1 MSSSKSKYV
10 ALLRGINLGGRTV
23 KMDALR
29 ASFESLGYTE
39 VRTLLASGNVVFA
52 AKEED
57 AAKLRAAIE
66 RQFAKDFGFDAHIL
80 LRSTSQIAALV
91 KAAPFKAVKAGPGV
105 RTHITF
111 LGAPAASKLKT
122 PYRSKEGDFQLLTAT
137 KDYLAGVVGPKGGSV
152 DYMDFLSQHFGD
164 EITTRTWNTVEKI
177 HALLSE

>member
-1 MSSSKSKYV
+1 MSATKSKYV
-10 ALLRGINLGGRTV
+10 ALLRGINLGKRTV

-29 ASFESLGYTE
+29 ATFENLGYTE

-52 AKEED
+52 AKGQD

-66 RQFAKDFGFDAHIL
+66 RQFAKDFGFDAHII
-80 LRSTSQIAALV
+80 LRSASQIAALV

-105 RTHITF
+105 RMHITF
-111 LGAPAASKLKT
+111 LGAPAAAKLKI
-122 PYRSKEGDFQLLTAT
+122 PYKSNEGDFELLAAT
-137 KDYLAGVVGPKGGSV
+137 KEYLAGAVGPKGGTV
-152 DYMDFLSQHFGD
+152 DYMDFLSEHFGD